1 MLSVILATA
10 LLRAAS
16 AQTIPEQAQVID
28 QKALNVLETVE
39 PVSVENLT
47 TVSLEGENQCLSTK

>member
-1 MLSVILATA
+1 MLSLILGTT
-10 LLRAAS
+10 LLCRAS
-16 AQTIPEQAQVID
+16 ARTIPQQAQVID

-47 TVSLEGENQCLSTK
+47 TVSPQARLELQVLT

>member
-1 MLSVILATA
+1 MLSLILGTT
-10 LLRAAS
+10 LLCGAS
-16 AQTIPEQAQVID
+16 AQTIPQQAQVID

-47 TVSLEGENQCLSTK
+47 TVSPEPRLELQVLT